1 MGRMEAIFLMIR
13 QRKNDFFEK
22 ISMVVERF
30 RVGVRLKI
38 LGSEDIFDWSPWLV
52 EPSNGYVEVKETG
65 PVHSSLIEWVEIRSV
80 REERLGRLIPVKL
93 IDCRQEIIIAL
104 NELGID
110 FEPTEGDEIKVYDGS
125 VKQYP

>member
-1 MGRMEAIFLMIR
+1 MIH
-13 QRKNDFFEK
+13 QRRSDFFEK
-22 ISMVVERF
+22 ISMVVDKF
-30 RVGVRLKI
+30 KVSVRLKI
-38 LGSEDIFDWSPWLV
+38 LKNEGISDWSPWLV

-65 PVHSSLIEWVEIRSV
+65 PVHSSLIEWVEISSV

-110 FEPTEGDEIKVYDGS
+110 FKLTEGDEIKVYDGS
-125 VKQYP
+125 VKQCP